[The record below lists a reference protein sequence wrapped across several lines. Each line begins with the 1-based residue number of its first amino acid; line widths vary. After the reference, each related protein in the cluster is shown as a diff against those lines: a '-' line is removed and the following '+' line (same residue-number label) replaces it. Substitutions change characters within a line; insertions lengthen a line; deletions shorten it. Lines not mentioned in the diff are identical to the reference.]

1 MSRQLFQQQLTLEF
15 PEEFSVPV
23 STHWEELKSSILTT
37 CQNTLGH
44 AQKKHQDWF
53 DSNDQSLKELID
65 QKRKALMDLK
75 KEGNSSEGNSKTEEQ
90 MVDRQSQRNT
100 RPG

>member
-1 MSRQLFQQQLTLEF
+1 MSRQLFQQQLALEF
-15 PEEFSVPV
+15 PEEFLVPV

-53 DSNDQSLKELID
+53 DSNDQSLKKLIG

-75 KEGNSSEGNSKTEEQ
+75 KDPKSTAKKLHTNKR
-90 MVDRQSQRNT
+90 RQ
-100 RPG
+100 